1 MEVAELGYFRII
13 SSCSPYVQ
21 PPPPSTFY
29 DVLEEWGC
37 HWMWD
42 TLQLDEDMEFLAEA
56 FADKSLM
63 TATDGSFMVELN
75 LELCSA
81 AFFFECTKGRGKLV
95 GSFPD
100 ATCTATCTACA
111 YRGEL
116 LGLLA
121 VHLISLL

>member
-1 MEVAELGYFRII
+1 
-13 SSCSPYVQ
+13 
-21 PPPPSTFY
+21 
-29 DVLEEWGC
+29 
-37 HWMWD
+37 MWD

-75 LELCSA
+75 PELCSA
-81 AFFFECTKGRGKLV
+81 AFFFEFTKGRGKLV

>member
-1 MEVAELGYFRII
+1 
-13 SSCSPYVQ
+13 
-21 PPPPSTFY
+21 
-29 DVLEEWGC
+29 
-37 HWMWD
+37 MWD
-42 TLQLDEDMEFLAEA
+42 TLQLDGDMEFLAEA

-75 LELCSA
+75 PELCSA

-100 ATCTATCTACA
+100 ATCTACA